1 MCFRNVA
8 SCALGS
14 ALDELKADYPK
25 DVVTV
30 VADGTKLLLTFAFK
44 DPQSPPKV
52 CSILY
57 EPYKA

>member
-1 MCFRNVA
+1 MGFKNAA

-14 ALDELKADYPK
+14 ALDELKAAYPK

-30 VADGTKLLLTFAFK
+30 VADGTKLLLTFALK
-44 DPQSPPKV
+44 DPQSPPKA

-57 EPYKA
+57 EPYKG